1 MFSGWFNTRELDEF
15 ADAIVARLIESYRP
29 ASGQLS
35 GKKAF
40 ERLRKLFGATFE
52 RIDAFMRRKRLNLYQ
67 KAHFANRVRWA
78 LLEAGYPREFV
89 DTMTEELVTHLTLV
103 SRGKSR

>member
-1 MFSGWFNTRELDEF
+1 MVTRLLENYPPSTGE
-15 ADAIVARLIESYRP
+15 
-29 ASGQLS
+29 LS

-40 ERLRKLFGATFE
+40 ERLRRLFAATFDK
-52 RIDAFMRRKRLNLYQ
+52 IDGFVRAQPLNLYK

-89 DTMTEELVTHLTLV
+89 DTMTRELVTHLTQAAH
-103 SRGKSR
+103 RK